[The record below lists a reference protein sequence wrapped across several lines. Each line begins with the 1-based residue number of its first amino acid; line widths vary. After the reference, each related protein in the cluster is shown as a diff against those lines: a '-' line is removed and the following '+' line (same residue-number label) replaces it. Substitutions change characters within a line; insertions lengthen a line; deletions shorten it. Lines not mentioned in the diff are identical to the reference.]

1 MKNAISARHMQVL
14 KAAVL
19 LAVSV
24 NVLPLCADETSDRT
38 LTIVTWEDYF
48 SPDVLD
54 AFAKA
59 NGVKVEVLSFEDDD
73 ELFAYLQ
80 DEPGKYDVAVVS
92 DTVLTELVKLKLLA
106 SMDKAGM
113 PNFRNMSARFL
124 NRDYDPGNQFSIP
137 YTWGT
142 IGLGV
147 NREHVSQASIADNSW
162 SILWDPA
169 FAGKV
174 GLQAS
179 PSELL
184 YDGLKVAGHSLN
196 SADDADLQQAKEKL
210 LALRSQSP
218 RYLDPAAVR
227 DQLASGEIWVAQIY
241 SGDAA
246 FAAGQNPQIAY
257 VLPKEGGRLWI
268 DNFCIPKSSKRQ
280 SLAQAFIN
288 YMLEPSASGQNTN
301 YIRFANPS
309 DGANAFI
316 LPEILKDPGVYPSE
330 AALASYEF
338 AASPSDASD
347 TERRRRIMNE
357 TWAVLNQPQSP
368 SE

>member
-1 MKNAISARHMQVL
+1 MKIVRAILLV
-14 KAAVL
+14 
-19 LAVSV
+19 LAVG
-24 NVLPLCADETSDRT
+24 VLPSWADETSDRT

-54 AFAKA
+54 AFSKA
-59 NGVKVEVLSFEDDD
+59 NGVKVQVLSFEDDD
-73 ELFAYLQ
+73 DLFAYLQ
-80 DEPGKYDVAVVS
+80 DEPGKYDVAIVS

-106 SMDKAGM
+106 SIDKAAM
-113 PNFRNMSARFL
+113 PNFRNVSGRFL
-124 NRDYDPGNQFSIP
+124 NRDYDSGNQFSIP

-142 IGLGV
+142 IGVGV
-147 NREHVSQASIADNSW
+147 NREHVSEASIAEGGW
-162 SILWDPA
+162 AIFWDPA
-169 FAGKV
+169 YVGKI

-184 YDGLKVAGHSLN
+184 YAGLKAGGHSLN
-196 SADDADLQQAKEKL
+196 SADDADLQKAKEKL

-246 FAAGQNPQIAY
+246 FATGQNPQIAY
-257 VLPKEGGRLWI
+257 FLPKEGGRLWI

-288 YMLEPSASGQNTN
+288 YMLEPEASGKNTN

-309 DGANAFI
+309 EAANAFI
-316 LPEILKDPGVYPSE
+316 LPEILQDPGVYPSE

-338 AASPSDASD
+338 AGASPTAAD

-357 TWAVLNQPQSP
+357 AWAVLNQPQPP